1 MEYFLVI
8 AFALWF
14 FIAWHINVKFSELNG
29 RIDLLLENFNGLREY
44 LYEIDP
50 QFDDERELAKA
61 FQDEESMFAGMDDL
75 ELQLRKREE
84 GKRTLNSTF
93 LNRY

>member
-1 MEYFLVI
+1 MEYVLTLFIFLI
-8 AFALWF
+8 Y
-14 FIAWHINVKFSELNG
+14 IAWHINVKFSDLNG
-29 RIDLLLENFNGLREY
+29 RIDLLLENFNGMREY